1 MSACTSQ
8 AITTSSEDEEFLFAM
23 EMNALIALP
32 LVLKATIELGIL
44 EILAECGPMA
54 PLSPAQI
61 ASRLSAKNPEAP
73 VTLDRILRLLAS
85 YSILSCTLAQDT
97 EGNPLRLYGLGPKSK
112 HFVRAHGTATFAA
125 PLMLLLTDNIV
136 TSSWYCLKEEIM
148 EGGDTF
154 KHANGLHLFEYTNKD
169 RKFNEIFNNAMQAP
183 TNMYMSKI
191 VESYQGFNN
200 VKTVVDVGGGIGASL
215 RILLSQHPHI
225 HGINFDLPHVVKEA
239 PPYPGIEHVGG
250 DMTNYIPKADVV
262 IMKWIIHGADDKLCV
277 KLLKNC
283 WEALPEKGKVVIVDA
298 VLPEYPE
305 TDIITRNALLA
316 DMSVLNITP
325 GGKDRTERE
334 FEVLARASG
343 FDAPK
348 LVCRAYNMWVVE
360 LHKRM

>member
-8 AITTSSEDEEFLFAM
+8 AITTPSEDEEFLFAM

-73 VTLDRILRLLAS
+73 VTLDRILRFLAS

-154 KHANGLHLFEYTNKD
+154 KLANGLHYTNKD
-169 RKFNEIFNNAMQAP
+169 RKFNEIFNNAMQGP

-200 VKTVVDVGGGIGASL
+200 VKTVVDVGGGMGANL
-215 RILLSQHPHI
+215 RILLSKHPHI
-225 HGINFDLPHVVKEA
+225 HGKNFDLPHVVKEA
-239 PPYPGIEHVGG
+239 PPYPG
-250 DMTNYIPKADVV
+250 KLLQ
-262 IMKWIIHGADDKLCV
+262 IIHGADDKLCV

-298 VLPEYPE
+298 VLPKYPE

-316 DMSVLNITP
+316 DMSMLNITP
-325 GGKDRTERE
+325 GEKDRTERE
-334 FEVLARASG
+334 FEVPARASG

-348 LVCRAYNMWVVE
+348 LLGRAYNMWVVE